1 MCGVRRQHISIWT
14 TILHFFTRKLSHSI
28 NFLPLSNANNFY
40 PLLPVIYPI
49 EKCSTDA
56 QRDTRSWTS
65 WDQLRQILWMRAEQ
79 QYQEESS
86 LVESWQVWAGDV
98 LCCGH
103 VDWDL
108 VSGHHWSPLTPET
121 WDLSSECGEL
131 ATDHWQHWVKRVSQT
146 RIILAA
152 TSLHHYGPESGP
164 VLLLG
169 NNKPILYRNY
179 LKQKTELIS
188 KSLLARRLLLLVVE
202 EFGIVM
208 QDRVSV
214 SPADKCFLRLPLLSE

>member
-1 MCGVRRQHISIWT
+1 MKKLTTITNCIWTRIVCGVRRQHISIWT

-56 QRDTRSWTS
+56 QRDTRSGTS

-108 VSGHHWSPLTPET
+108 VSGHHSLRRPET
-121 WDLSSECGEL
+121 WAVSVGSWPLITDNTGWREC
-131 ATDHWQHWVKRVSQT
+131 
-146 RIILAA
+146 
-152 TSLHHYGPESGP
+152 
-164 VLLLG
+164 
-169 NNKPILYRNY
+169 
-179 LKQKTELIS
+179 LKQELFWQPQAYIIMVP
-188 KSLLARRLLLLVVE
+188 SLVQSCCLAITNP
-202 EFGIVM
+202 FCIGIIWN
-208 QDRVSV
+208 R
-214 SPADKCFLRLPLLSE
+214 KLN

>member
-1 MCGVRRQHISIWT
+1 MFHRCTERHQE
-14 TILHFFTRKLSHSI
+14 L
-28 NFLPLSNANNFY
+28 
-40 PLLPVIYPI
+40 
-49 EKCSTDA
+49 
-56 QRDTRSWTS
+56 
-65 WDQLRQILWMRAEQ
+65 DQLRPVETD
-79 QYQEESS
+79 
-86 LVESWQVWAGDV
+86 LVNESWATIPGGEFSCWELASVSWRCFV
-98 LCCGH
+98 LWPCWLRPGI
-103 VDWDL
+103 
-108 VSGHHWSPLTPET
+108 WSPLVTT
-121 WDLSSECGEL
+121 HSGDLSSECGEL

-202 EFGIVM
+202 EFGILM
-208 QDRVSV
+208 QERVSV

>member
-1 MCGVRRQHISIWT
+1 ML
-14 TILHFFTRKLSHSI
+14 TIFTRYFPWFIQLRNVPQMHRET
-28 NFLPLSNANNFY
+28 PGAG
-40 PLLPVIYPI
+40 PV
-49 EKCSTDA
+49 E
-56 QRDTRSWTS
+56 TS

-169 NNKPILYRNY
+169 NNKPIPYRNY

-188 KSLLARRLLLLVVE
+188 KSLLARRLLLVVE

-208 QDRVSV
+208 QERVSV